1 MADES
6 PSDVVLNFAEIEARL
21 SGRLGIAALDTG
33 SGEQLSYRGDERF
46 AMCSTFKW
54 LLVAGVLS
62 RVEEGWLSLDQC
74 VPYSTADLI
83 EHSPFARDHL
93 AEGSMSIADLCG
105 ATIEVSDNTAAN
117 LLLSLIDGPP
127 GLTDYLRSLGDPIT
141 RLDRTELSLN
151 SNIYGDDRDTTT
163 PNTMI
168 RTMSK
173 VLVGD
178 ALSPGVRARLVN
190 WMKNCKTGSS
200 RLRAGL
206 PPDWTA
212 GDKTGTGS
220 NGAVNDNA
228 ILWPPGRAPIMVAAY
243 LSESTNS
250 AEELNA
256 MHAKVGS
263 IVAAVF
269 A

>member
-1 MADES
+1 M
-6 PSDVVLNFAEIEARL
+6 RL
-21 SGRLGIAALDTG
+21 
-33 SGEQLSYRGDERF
+33 
-46 AMCSTFKW
+46 KW
-54 LLVAGVLS
+54 LLVASVLS
-62 RVEEGWLSLDQC
+62 HVEKGRLSLDQR

-83 EHSPFARDHL
+83 EYSPFTRDHL
-93 AEGSMSIADLCG
+93 AEGSMPISDLCG
-105 ATIEVSDNTAAN
+105 ATIEISDNTAAN
-117 LLLSLIDGPP
+117 LLLSLIGGPP
-127 GLTDYLRSLGDPIT
+127 GLTDYLRRLGDPVT

-151 SNIYGDDRDTTT
+151 SNIRGDDRDTTT
-163 PNTMI
+163 PVTMI

-173 VLVGD
+173 ILVGD
-178 ALSPGVRARLVN
+178 ALSPGARTRLVN
-190 WMKNCKTGSS
+190 WMRNCKTGFS

-206 PPDWTA
+206 PQDWIVA
-212 GDKTGTGS
+212 EKTGTGS

-256 MHAKVGS
+256 AHAKIGS

>member
-1 MADES
+1 M
-6 PSDVVLNFAEIEARL
+6 P
-21 SGRLGIAALDTG
+21 
-33 SGEQLSYRGDERF
+33 
-46 AMCSTFKW
+46 
-54 LLVAGVLS
+54 
-62 RVEEGWLSLDQC
+62 
-74 VPYSTADLI
+74 
-83 EHSPFARDHL
+83 
-93 AEGSMSIADLCG
+93 IADLCG
-105 ATIEVSDNTAAN
+105 ATMEISDNTAAN
-117 LLLSLIDGPP
+117 LLLSLIGGPP
-127 GLTDYLRSLGDPIT
+127 GLTDYLRGLGDSIT

-151 SNIYGDDRDTTT
+151 SNIRGDDRDTTT
-163 PNTMI
+163 PDTMI

-173 VLVGD
+173 ILVGD
-178 ALSPGVRARLVN
+178 ALSPGARSRLVN
-190 WMKNCKTGSS
+190 WMKNCKTGFS

-206 PPDWTA
+206 PQDWIV

-220 NGAVNDNA
+220 NGAVNVNA

-256 MHAKVGS
+256 AHAEVGS

>member
-1 MADES
+1 MPDSERKAM
-6 PSDVVLNFAEIEARL
+6 NFAEIEAQIG
-21 SGRLGIAALDTG
+21 GRLGIAALDTG
-33 SGEQLSYRGDERF
+33 SGKRLSYRGDERF

-54 LLVAGVLS
+54 LLVASVLS
-62 RVEEGWLSLDQC
+62 QVEKGRLSLDQR
-74 VPYSTADLI
+74 VPYSTADLV
-83 EHSPFARDHL
+83 EYSPFTRDHL
-93 AEGSMSIADLCG
+93 TEGSMPIADLCG
-105 ATIEVSDNTAAN
+105 AAVEISDNTAAN
-117 LLLSLIDGPP
+117 LLLSVIGGPA
-127 GLTDYLRSLGDPIT
+127 GLTEYLRGLGDPIT

-151 SNIYGDDRDTTT
+151 SNIRGDDRDTTT
-163 PNTMI
+163 PNAMI

-173 VLVGD
+173 ILVGD
-178 ALSPGVRARLVN
+178 ALSPPARIRLVN
-190 WMKNCKTGSS
+190 WMKNCRTGFS

-206 PPDWTA
+206 PQDWIV

-220 NGAVNDNA
+220 NGAANDNA

-256 MHAKVGS
+256 AQAKVGR